1 MFRDKSQ
8 VARIKC
14 QRQDEKR
21 KGTRHGKL
29 LGKEQGKGRKGR
41 TSLG

>member
-14 QRQDEKR
+14 QGQDEDN

-29 LGKEQGKGRKGR
+29 LGKEQGKARKGR